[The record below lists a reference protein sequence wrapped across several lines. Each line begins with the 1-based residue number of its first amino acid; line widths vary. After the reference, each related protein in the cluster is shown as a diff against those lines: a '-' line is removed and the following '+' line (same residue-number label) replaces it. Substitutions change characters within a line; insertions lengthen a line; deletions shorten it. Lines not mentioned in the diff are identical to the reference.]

1 WPVDS
6 TMYATAGFSGYAWR
20 DSLGQYAYVEA
31 GASLAPDNASV
42 CAAANVTVLPQGR
55 VVAVQPGLPAGIPS
69 ATLIGTPVFL
79 VQRVTYE
86 FKRSVALLGR
96 MALWRTIV
104 PTGQS
109 DELVAPFVTAAT
121 FRFFVAGSD
130 RARRDGPGAVH
141 RAPRLVRL
149 QRGAARRDGVDAD
162 RADRRIRR
170 RGAAATARRRD
181 GPALGIC
188 RAVARRE
195 HRPGAAR
202 HACGR
207 AYCRRVRGLAAG
219 DDKHT
224 VQLDEPERLAQ
235 EWRVLDGGR
244 RHGWVRPTTR
254 GRRCGG
260 ADDPGVYAERRRPR
274 APGESAGQGR
284 RPYASGD
291 GRFGQD
297 RL

>member
-1 WPVDS
+1 MSARRGFTLIELLVTILIIGIVGGAITRLLLSQARFYDQEAQLRRARFVSRTAINAALSDLRMVEATGGAVAATATRITVRAPYAIGVVCASSGMATTLSLWPVDS

-86 FKRSVALLGR
+86 FKRSVALPGR

-109 DELVAPFVTAAT
+109 DELVAPFDTAAK

-130 RARRDGPGAVH
+130 TAQSAVPISLAALRGLELDLNAQSE
-141 RAPRLVRL
+141 RAPE
-149 QRGAARRDGVDAD
+149 GMAAPKQAQVV
-162 RADRRIRR
+162 
-170 RGAAATARRRD
+170 TA
-181 GPALGIC
+181 
-188 RAVARRE
+188 VFFNN
-195 HRPGAAR
+195 
-202 HACGR
+202 
-207 AYCRRVRGLAAG
+207 
-219 DDKHT
+219 
-224 VQLDEPERLAQ
+224 QLK
-235 EWRVLDGGR
+235 
-244 RHGWVRPTTR
+244 
-254 GRRCGG
+254 
-260 ADDPGVYAERRRPR
+260 
-274 APGESAGQGR
+274 
-284 RPYASGD
+284 
-291 GRFGQD
+291 
-297 RL
+297 